1 LPAIFHKVYIFTAKW
16 WNPRMLRRLLAWLQA
31 PPVYLAAAAFVAL
44 VMTAFA
50 ILFGYL
56 SPDSWFYIMI
66 AQGLR
71 QGHGC
76 AMHGDYLGVYPCG
89 YPAALALT
97 APAADYATL
106 MVSSKFT
113 NLMLLA
119 GSFWLTW
126 KASRNVLVA
135 TVVTLNPVTLFIAL
149 HTWSENLELFCICGV
164 FYALARLNDDP
175 HWRNQVLLGL
185 FLAAGCFTRYFF
197 GPFAFLLF
205 VAAWL
210 TYGRGHGLR
219 AWAIRV
225 LPPFAA
231 AGLAYLGYQG
241 FNLLMTGYPTGM
253 PRAPAPETLYYLTRT
268 FLDVARY
275 DSWNLL
281 VALAILLVLAWPSTR
296 FSREKAEPARHA
308 AAMLILY
315 AGLAFTGL
323 AFVLRVRTFFD
334 PFDTRTIGF
343 GLVFIAAGLVGRF
356 VRLKDEVK
364 WPSWAALAAGLF
376 SAFYADD
383 SSIPDTLPNLTNG
396 QWAFAA
402 GHLPDLLDH
411 GPKYQ
416 VMVTFDLPPLPSRF
430 WNVERVRQVYYG
442 DTTLIST
449 ALAPDITP
457 DTPKTLLAKLDIVG
471 NQTCAFDFTAFPTLD
486 DFKAYLN
493 STTPVDETF
502 TLFGTPKVTAKPIW
516 DPSLQRYLLAI
527 VQPGKR
533 VPCADILNLPVTR
546 AALVGQT
553 ETPAEAAKA
562 AKIFLNH

>member
-1 LPAIFHKVYIFTAKW
+1 
-16 WNPRMLRRLLAWLQA
+16 MLRRLLAWLQA
-31 PPVYLAAAAFVAL
+31 PPVYLGAAALVAL
-44 VMTAFA
+44 VMTTFA

-97 APAADYATL
+97 APAADYATF
-106 MVSSKFT
+106 MVWSKFT
-113 NLMLLA
+113 NLMLLM

-126 KASRNVLVA
+126 KASRNILVA
-135 TVVTLNPVTLFIAL
+135 TAVTLNPVTLFIAM

-164 FYALARLNDDP
+164 FYALARLNDEP
-175 HWRNQVLLGL
+175 SRRNQLLLGL
-185 FLAAGCFTRYFF
+185 FLIVGCFTRYFF

-210 TYGRGHGLR
+210 SYGRAHTLR
-219 AWAIRV
+219 AWAIRA

-231 AGLAYLGYQG
+231 AAIAYLGYQG
-241 FNLLMTGYPTGM
+241 FNLIMTGYPTGM

-268 FLDVARY
+268 FLDVVRY
-275 DSWNLL
+275 DTWNLL
-281 VALAILLVLAWPSTR
+281 VALVILLALAWPLIHY
-296 FSREKAEPARHA
+296 SRDRAEPVRHA
-308 AAMLILY
+308 ATMHILY
-315 AGLAFTGL
+315 SGIAFTVLAFI
-323 AFVLRVRTFFD
+323 LRVRTFFD

-356 VRLKDEVK
+356 VRLKDEAK
-364 WPSWAALAAGLF
+364 WPSWAVLAAGLF

-383 SSIPDTLPNLTNG
+383 SSIPDTLPNLSNG
-396 QWAFAA
+396 EWTFAA
-402 GHLPDLLDH
+402 AHLPDLLDR

-416 VMVTFDLPPLPSRF
+416 VMVTFDIPGLPSRF

-442 DTTLIST
+442 DDTLISP

-457 DTPKTLLAKLDIVG
+457 DTPKTFLAKLDIVG
-471 NQTCAFDFTAFPTLD
+471 HRTCAFDFTAFPTLD
-486 DFKAYLN
+486 DFKAYLAG
-493 STTPVDETF
+493 STPVDETF
-502 TLFGTPKVTAKPIW
+502 TLWATPKVTTKSNW

-533 VPCADILNLPVTR
+533 VPCADILDLPVTR
-546 AALVGQT
+546 AALVGQI
-553 ETPAEAAKA
+553 ETPAEAARA